1 MATVAISFLFVFAWF
16 AIFPVQGFPQLST
29 YSVLLFLFPIF
40 TIQLIGGLFARN
52 LNRFRRF
59 IVMIGL
65 AGLATLGFVLFFGTL
80 NPNIVRNG
88 AMSIGLAFQTA
99 ALVVFFA
106 VVAAA
111 AITQFVIVS
120 DEKVKLS
127 GSQYSQN
134 PAVPSKS
141 KRKKK

>member
-1 MATVAISFLFVFAWF
+1 
-16 AIFPVQGFPQLST
+16 
-29 YSVLLFLFPIF
+29 
-40 TIQLIGGLFARN
+40 
-52 LNRFRRF
+52 
-59 IVMIGL
+59 MIGL

-80 NPNIVRNG
+80 NPNIVSNG